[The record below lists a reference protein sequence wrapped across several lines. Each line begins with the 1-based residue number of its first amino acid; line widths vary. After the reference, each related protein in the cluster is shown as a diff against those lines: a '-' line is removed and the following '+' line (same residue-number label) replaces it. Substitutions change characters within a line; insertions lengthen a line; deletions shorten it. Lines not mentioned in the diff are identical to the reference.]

1 MVILGN
7 VLGLICGLDFG
18 KLSNKSLSDSRELAA
33 FTPTISLIVPVLNG
47 GENFRQCLQSVSPIA
62 QKLLEIIVVDDG
74 STDDSGKLA
83 AEFGAKVIT
92 FPAPGGPARARNK
105 GAEIA
110 RGNILF
116 FIDADVTLTVE
127 TIDRL
132 IAAFSHSP
140 SLDALIGSYDD
151 SPGSPNF
158 LSQYKN
164 LFHHYTHQTSS
175 EEASTFWGACGA
187 VRRDAFWAVGGFD
200 ECYRYPSVE
209 DIELGY
215 RLKREGYQ
223 IKLDKTI
230 QVKHLKH
237 WRVGSLLRA
246 DIFYRAIPWTELL
259 WRDRQFSNDLNL
271 KNSSRLSLIL
281 TYLLVICL
289 IGGWWWS
296 ILWLFA
302 LGISFALLLLNFS
315 VYRFFLQKRGILF
328 TFGVIPWHW
337 LYFFYGGLAFVIGTI
352 RYRLYHKLKI

>member
-1 MVILGN
+1 MPSFPVKK
-7 VLGLICGLDFG
+7 F
-18 KLSNKSLSDSRELAA
+18 SNKIFSDSSELAKS
-33 FTPTISLIVPVLNG
+33 TLTISLIVPVLNG
-47 GENFRQCLQSVSPIA
+47 GENFRQCLQSLSKVA
-62 QKLLEIIVVDDG
+62 EKLLEIIVIDDG

-83 AEFGAKVIT
+83 AELGAQVIT
-92 FPAPGGPARARNK
+92 FPSPGGPARARNK
-105 GAEIA
+105 GAEVA
-110 RGNILF
+110 KGEILF

-132 IAAFSHSP
+132 ITAFSHSP

-151 SPGSPNF
+151 SPGSSNF

-187 VRRDAFWAVGGFD
+187 VRREAFWAVGGFD
-200 ECYRYPSVE
+200 EGYRYPSVE

-215 RLKREGYQ
+215 RLKQAGCR
-223 IKLDKTI
+223 IKLDKTF
-230 QVKHLKH
+230 QVKHLKD

-246 DIFYRAIPWTELL
+246 EIFYRAIPWTELL

-281 TYLLVICL
+281 TYLLVFCL

-296 ILWLFA
+296 ILWLIG
-302 LGISFALLLLNFS
+302 LGVSLALLLLNLPL
-315 VYRFFLQKRGILF
+315 YRFFLQKRGILF

-352 RYRLYHKLKI
+352 RYHLYHKRKIH

>member
-1 MVILGN
+1 MQSFSEKKFRN
-7 VLGLICGLDFG
+7 Q
-18 KLSNKSLSDSRELAA
+18 NLSDSSELD
-33 FTPTISLIVPVLNG
+33 TSKLTISLIVPVLNG
-47 GENFRQCLQSVSPIA
+47 GDNFRRCLESVSA
-62 QKLLEIIVVDDG
+62 VAEKLFEFIVIDDG

-92 FPAPGGPARARNK
+92 FPSPGGPARARNK

-110 RGNILF
+110 QGEILF

-132 IAAFSHSP
+132 ITAFLSSNI
-140 SLDALIGSYDD
+140 DALIGSYDD
-151 SPGSPNF
+151 TPGASNF

-187 VRRDAFWAVGGFD
+187 VRREAFWAVGGFD
-200 ECYRYPSVE
+200 ERYRYPSVE

-215 RLKREGYQ
+215 RLKRAGYQ

-246 DIFYRAIPWTELL
+246 EIFYRAIPWTELL

-271 KNSSRLSLIL
+271 KNSSRLGLIL
-281 TYLLVICL
+281 TYLLVFCL
-289 IGGWWWS
+289 FGGWWWS
-296 ILWLFA
+296 ILWLVGLA
-302 LGISFALLLLNFS
+302 IVCALLLLNLP

-328 TFGVIPWHW
+328 TFGVVPWHW

-352 RYRLYHKLKI
+352 RYHLYHKLKIH

>member
-1 MVILGN
+1 MPS
-7 VLGLICGLDFG
+7 FPE
-18 KLSNKSLSDSRELAA
+18 KKFSNKNFSDSSDLAKS
-33 FTPTISLIVPVLNG
+33 TLTISLIIPVLNG
-47 GENFRQCLQSVSPIA
+47 GENFRQCLQSVSKVA
-62 QKLLEIIVVDDG
+62 DKLSEIIVIDDG

-83 AEFGAKVIT
+83 AELGAKVMT

-105 GAEIA
+105 GAEVA
-110 RGNILF
+110 QGDILF

-127 TIDRL
+127 TIANL

-151 SPGSPNF
+151 SPGASNF

-200 ECYRYPSVE
+200 ERYRYPSVE

-215 RLKREGYQ
+215 RLKQAGCR
-223 IKLDKTI
+223 IKLDKTV

-246 DIFYRAIPWTELL
+246 EIFYRAIPWTELL

-289 IGGWWWS
+289 MGGWWWS
-296 ILWLFA
+296 ILWLIG
-302 LGISFALLLLNFS
+302 LGVSLVLLLLNLP

-352 RYRLYHKLKI
+352 RYHLYHRLKIH

>member
-1 MVILGN
+1 MPS
-7 VLGLICGLDFG
+7 FPE
-18 KLSNKSLSDSRELAA
+18 KKFSNKIFSDSSDLAKS
-33 FTPTISLIVPVLNG
+33 TLTISLIVPVLNG
-47 GENFRQCLQSVSPIA
+47 GENFRQCLQSVSKVA
-62 QKLLEIIVVDDG
+62 EKLSEIIVIDDG

-83 AEFGAKVIT
+83 AELGAKVIT

-105 GAEIA
+105 GAEVA
-110 RGNILF
+110 RGDILF

-132 IAAFSHSP
+132 ITAFSHSP
-140 SLDALIGSYDD
+140 NLDALIGSYDD
-151 SPGSPNF
+151 SPGASNF

-200 ECYRYPSVE
+200 ERYRYPSVE

-215 RLKREGYQ
+215 RLKQAGCR
-223 IKLDKTI
+223 IKLDKTV
-230 QVKHLKH
+230 QVKHLKD
-237 WRVGSLLRA
+237 WRVVSLLRA
-246 DIFYRAIPWTELL
+246 EIFYRAIPWTELL

-289 IGGWWWS
+289 MGGWWWS
-296 ILWLFA
+296 ILCLVG
-302 LGISFALLLLNFS
+302 LGVSLALLLLNLP

-352 RYRLYHKLKI
+352 RYHLYHRLKIH

>member
-1 MVILGN
+1 MQSFSQKKFSNQNL
-7 VLGLICGLDFG
+7 LD
-18 KLSNKSLSDSRELAA
+18 SSELA
-33 FTPTISLIVPVLNG
+33 TSKLTISLIVPVLNG
-47 GENFRQCLQSVSPIA
+47 GDNFRRCLQSVSA
-62 QKLLEIIVVDDG
+62 VAEKLFEIIVVDDG

-83 AEFGAKVIT
+83 AEFGAQVIT
-92 FPAPGGPARARNK
+92 FPSAGGPARARNK

-110 RGNILF
+110 KGNILF
-116 FIDADVTLTVE
+116 FIDADVTVTVE
-127 TIDRL
+127 TINQL
-132 IAAFSHSP
+132 IAAFGDCP

-151 SPGSPNF
+151 SPGASNF

-164 LFHHYTHQTSS
+164 LFHHYTHQMSS
-175 EEASTFWGACGA
+175 EQASTFWGACGA
-187 VRRDAFWAVGGFD
+187 VRREAFWAVSGFD
-200 ECYRYPSVE
+200 ERYRYPSVE

-215 RLKREGYQ
+215 RLNRVGYQ
-223 IKLDKTI
+223 IKLDRTV
-230 QVKHLKH
+230 QVKHLKC

-271 KNSSRLSLIL
+271 KYSSRWSLIL

-296 ILWLFA
+296 ILWLTG
-302 LGISFALLLLNFS
+302 LGISLALLLLNLP
-315 VYRFFLQKRGILF
+315 VYRFFREKRGILF

-352 RYRLYHKLKI
+352 RYHLYHKLKIH

>member
-1 MVILGN
+1 MPS
-7 VLGLICGLDFG
+7 FPE
-18 KLSNKSLSDSRELAA
+18 KKFSNKNFSDSRDLAKST
-33 FTPTISLIVPVLNG
+33 FTISLIVPVLNG
-47 GENFRQCLQSVSPIA
+47 GENFRQCLQSVSA
-62 QKLLEIIVVDDG
+62 VAEKFYEFIVIDDG

-83 AEFGAKVIT
+83 AELGAKVIT
-92 FPAPGGPARARNK
+92 FPSPGGPARARNK
-105 GAEIA
+105 GAEVA
-110 RGNILF
+110 QGDILF

-132 IAAFSHSP
+132 IAAFSDSP
-140 SLDALIGSYDD
+140 SLAALIGSYDD
-151 SPGSPNF
+151 SPGASNF

-200 ECYRYPSVE
+200 EHYRYPSVE

-215 RLKREGYQ
+215 RLKQAGCR
-223 IKLDKTI
+223 IKLDKTV

-246 DIFYRAIPWTELL
+246 EIFYRAIPWTELL

-281 TYLLVICL
+281 TYLLVFCL

-296 ILWLFA
+296 ILWLVG
-302 LGISFALLLLNFS
+302 LGVSLALLLLNLP

-352 RYRLYHKLKI
+352 RYHLYHRLKIH

>member
-1 MVILGN
+1 MQSFPDKKLREQN
-7 VLGLICGLDFG
+7 LLDSS
-18 KLSNKSLSDSRELAA
+18 KLATSELK
-33 FTPTISLIVPVLNG
+33 ISLIVPVLNG
-47 GENFRQCLQSVSPIA
+47 GENFRQCLQSVSKVA
-62 QKLLEIIVVDDG
+62 DKLLEIIVIDDG
-74 STDDSGKLA
+74 STDDSGRLA

-92 FPAPGGPARARNK
+92 FPSPGGPARARNK

-110 RGNILF
+110 QGEILF
-116 FIDADVTLTVE
+116 FIDADVTLTGE

-132 IAAFSHSP
+132 ITAFSDRP
-140 SLDALIGSYDD
+140 NLDALIGSYDD
-151 SPGSPNF
+151 SPGASNF

-164 LFHHYTHQTSS
+164 LFHHYTHQISS

-187 VRRDAFWAVGGFD
+187 VRKEVFWAVNGFD
-200 ECYRYPSVE
+200 ERYRYPSVE

-215 RLKREGYQ
+215 RLKQAGYQ
-223 IKLDKTI
+223 IKLDKTV

-246 DIFYRAIPWTELL
+246 EIFFRAIPWTELL

-281 TYLLVICL
+281 TYLLVFCL

-296 ILWLFA
+296 ILWLVGLA
-302 LGISFALLLLNFS
+302 VGLTLLLLNLDL
-315 VYRFFLQKRGILF
+315 YRFFLQKRGILF

-337 LYFFYGGLAFVIGTI
+337 LYFFYGGIAFAIGTI
-352 RYRLYHKLKI
+352 RYYLYHKLKIR